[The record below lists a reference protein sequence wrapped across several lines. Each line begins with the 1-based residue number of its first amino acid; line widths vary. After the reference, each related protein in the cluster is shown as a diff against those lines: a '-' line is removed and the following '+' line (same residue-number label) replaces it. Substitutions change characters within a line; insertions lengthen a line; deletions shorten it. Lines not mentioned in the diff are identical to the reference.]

1 MKCREKQN
9 NYLLGDETSIKQN
22 QYYKAR
28 QLFAYQNSQ
37 GEKGNCLKIFWV
49 QTVQTDSTQAQ
60 NLEQKHQLWNRL
72 PRWHM
77 NRGQET

>member
-1 MKCREKQN
+1 MKSSEKQN

-37 GEKGNCLKIFWV
+37 GEKGNCLK
-49 QTVQTDSTQAQ
+49 TDILGANSA
-60 NLEQKHQLWNRL
+60 NRL
-72 PRWHM
+72 NTSTKLGTKASIVKSSSKM
-77 NRGQET
+77 AYE